1 MQKVRDTVVGL
12 MPVIMPHIPK
22 PAVIIA
28 VILAFLFGLIWA
40 YGLDRTIYY
49 NGDPSQLEQSWQDE
63 IARVLNNW
71 KAEDSSANVQP
82 LLRSIDNPQE
92 IANRLGLSA
101 IQEDAAQVQATA
113 ATAPQPN
120 FFANIRPFILGTI
133 VVAII
138 AIFGQLVYDFYISTL
153 VVEPLMKLFKPKTES
168 DMKTQREVQ
177 AIQEAKKAM
186 AAPSQVDAAALSQY
200 GEPVA
205 RHMSVYIL
213 GRGQFDDSFAIEDSN
228 DMFLGECGATISET
242 IGTGDPEKVTAVEIW
257 LFDKEDFVRT
267 VTKVFA
273 TPFAF
278 NDPAT
283 RARLEAKGELV
294 LVQPGAV
301 LTLETSVLRL
311 QARIVS
317 MEFGTGPLPPESYF
331 ERLTIEL
338 AAWQKAPGSAPA
350 AAPVAPAPAPA
361 GLPSLDSYEIDY
373 TTSPVA
379 PPPSSPPP
387 AQARP
392 FGGGSVPP
400 IQPLPPRQPSPP
412 PSAPQRPSIPPD
424 DDPFGGTG
432 DFTPIS

>member
-1 MQKVRDTVVGL
+1 MQKVRDTITGL

-22 PAVIIA
+22 PIII
-28 VILAFLFGLIWA
+28 VSVVLAFLFGMFWA
-40 YGLDRTIYY
+40 YFLDRTIYY
-49 NGDPSQLEQSWQDE
+49 DGDPSQLRQTWQDE
-63 IARVLNNW
+63 IASALNEW
-71 KAEDSSANVQP
+71 KSADSNAEVEP
-82 LLRSIDNPQE
+82 LLRSIDNPLE
-92 IANRLGLSA
+92 IVNRRQLES
-101 IQEDAAQVQATA
+101 IRQDAERVQPTA
-113 ATAPQPN
+113 ASAPQPN

-133 VVAII
+133 VIGII
-138 AIFGQLVYDFYISTL
+138 AIFGQLVYDFYIGPL
-153 VVEPLMKLFKPKTES
+153 LIEPIMKRFKPKSAS
-168 DMKTQREVQ
+168 DEKTLREIQ

-186 AAPSQVDAAALSQY
+186 AAPSQVDSSALSQY

-213 GRGQFDDSFAIEDSN
+213 GRGQFDDSFAIEDAN

-273 TPFAF
+273 SPFAY

-283 RARLEAKGELV
+283 KAKLDPKGEIILA
-294 LVQPGAV
+294 QPGAV

-317 MEFGTGPLPPESYF
+317 IEFGTGPLPPESYF

-338 AAWQKAPGSAPA
+338 AAWQKTPGSAP
-350 AAPVAPAPAPA
+350 VAVPPAPATVTD
-361 GLPSLDSYEIDY
+361 LPPLSSYEIDY
-373 TTSPVA
+373 DSPIA
-379 PPPSSPPP
+379 PPPSPPVSQPRPFGGSGVAPVQPSPPRQPLASPPP
-387 AQARP
+387 A
-392 FGGGSVPP
+392 
-400 IQPLPPRQPSPP
+400 
-412 PSAPQRPSIPPD
+412 PQRPIPPD

-432 DFTPIS
+432 DFTPLS